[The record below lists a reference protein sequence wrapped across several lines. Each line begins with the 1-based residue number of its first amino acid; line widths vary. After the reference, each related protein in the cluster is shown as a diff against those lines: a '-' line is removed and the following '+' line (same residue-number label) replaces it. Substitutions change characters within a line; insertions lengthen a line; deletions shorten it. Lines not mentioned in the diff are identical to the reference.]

1 MNAAAATAA
10 VVFVMGAVPFGI
22 GASAIAKR
30 IAYSTSG
37 VPARAVVLEAQR
49 LWLRDFVYPVPRR
62 RFYRLSYEFSVAGG
76 AAVRGE
82 DTYMQSRSLALGPGS
97 HVEVYYLRDD
107 PASSYVV
114 DPYTLFDA
122 VLCAGLGLLL
132 WGGGGWYAWKRR
144 QKLLTAPP
152 PGS

>member
-1 MNAAAATAA
+1 MNAWAAAAL
-10 VVFVMGAVPFGI
+10 VFVMGAVPFGI

-49 LWLRDFVYPVPRR
+49 LWLRDFVYPVPGR
-62 RFYRLSYEFSVAGG
+62 RFYRVSYEFRTAGG

-82 DTYMQSRSLALGPGS
+82 DTYLQSRSPAPGPGS
-97 HVEVYYLRDD
+97 QVQVYYMPDD
-107 PASSYVV
+107 PVLSYIV
-114 DPYTLFDA
+114 DSYTLFDA

-132 WGGGGWYAWKRR
+132 WGGGGGYVWKRR
-144 QKLLTAPP
+144 KKLLTAPP